1 MSVRNSDRSGYALK
15 KIPFYNTLRF
25 KLSLSAIFLILI
37 PIVLMAVTLSQTVK
51 GIIMDKYAETALESV
66 TETGTKIGFILNGIQ
81 EFSTVIISNENFLEM
96 LRNADAYSNSQ
107 FNSELRNFITLRDD
121 IEVIE
126 LQLPEATHYI
136 GAKKALAEKRVENDL
151 TLSSGQPVW
160 LPAKPVAIEI
170 LSGQFQKFYFTLG
183 RKVIDYNT
191 LKEYGFLLID
201 LEEGILE
208 QAYGSLIDDS
218 QTQVFI
224 VNRAGRIISHPD
236 KARIGQTI
244 IFEPYANAVLADTE
258 GHDTVSYSDGMDRVA
273 IYASIPSHDWK
284 VIKTVSVDVLYE
296 EINRIQ
302 TYFVTGGLIYSVVII
317 IFMLIFAFRY
327 TEPMIRLMG
336 VMGHVEQGD
345 LAVRADIQSND
356 EVGQLGGSLNRMIG
370 EMQVLIDTLIAEEQS
385 KKELELE
392 VLHAQ
397 INPHFLYNTL
407 NTIKWMAKIQGSKSI
422 SNAVTA
428 LIKLLRISTNLGRD
442 MITLREELDYVSN
455 YVVIQKLR
463 FNEAIHMAF
472 QVAEDCLDLQV
483 TKLILQPIVEN
494 AIIYGME
501 AGSSELHI
509 VIEAHREPEAL
520 VISVTDD
527 GPGIAPEVLRGIF
540 REPTD
545 VNKFST
551 VGLNNVNQR
560 IKLYC
565 GEQYGL
571 TIDTELG
578 RGTRVQVRLSIRQEA
593 EAGKGAADV

>member
-1 MSVRNSDRSGYALK
+1 MFARNNDRSGYTVR

-37 PIVLMAVTLSQTVK
+37 PVALMAVTLSQTVK

-81 EFSTVIISNENFLEM
+81 EFSTVIISNENFLQM
-96 LRNADAYSNSQ
+96 LRNAEDYSSSQ
-107 FNSELRNFITLRDD
+107 SNSELRNFITLRDD

-126 LQLPEATHYI
+126 LQLPDATHYI
-136 GAKKALAEKRVENDL
+136 GAKKASPEKRVENDL
-151 TLSSGQPVW
+151 ILSSGQPVW
-160 LPAKPVAIEI
+160 LPTKPVDIEI
-170 LSGQFQKFYFTLG
+170 LSGQFQKYYFTLG
-183 RKVIDYNT
+183 RKIIDYNT
-191 LKEYGFLLID
+191 LKEYGYLLID

-208 QAYGSLIDDS
+208 QAYASLIDDS

-236 KARIGQTI
+236 KSKIGTTI
-244 IFEPYANAVLADTE
+244 IFEPYANAVLADAE
-258 GHDTVSYSDGMDRVA
+258 GHSTVSYRDTMDRVA
-273 IYASIPSHDWK
+273 IYATIPNHDWK

-302 TYFVTGGLIYSVVII
+302 TYFVTGGIIYSIVII
-317 IFMLIFAFRY
+317 VFMLIFAFRY
-327 TEPMIRLMG
+327 TEPMIRLMSI
-336 VMGHVEQGD
+336 MKHVEEGD
-345 LAVRADIQSND
+345 LAVRAEILSDD

-370 EMQVLIDTLIAEEQS
+370 EMQTLIDTLIAEEQS
-385 KKELELE
+385 KKALELE

-422 SNAVTA
+422 SNALTA

-442 MITLREELDYVSN
+442 MITLREELDYVRN

-463 FNEAIHMAF
+463 FNEAIHMTF
-472 QVAEDCLDLQV
+472 DVAEDCLDLQV

-501 AGSSELHI
+501 SGSGDLHI
-509 VIEAHREPEAL
+509 AIAAHREVGSL
-520 VISVTDD
+520 IITITDD
-527 GPGIAPEVLRGIF
+527 GPGIAPEVLSGIF

-565 GEQYGL
+565 GEAYGL
-571 TIDTELG
+571 TVETALG
-578 RGTRVQVRLSIRQEA
+578 KGTRVTVKLQIA
-593 EAGKGAADV
+593 EETAGREGRTDV